1 MKAGSYA
8 GLFFFNFPSEFTGT
22 EIKHALSKADFQLD
36 ENGGIIYDTTMHPQR
51 VVIDT
56 NILYSGLYSSVG
68 ASFQLLRLVRSGQVI
83 PCISVTLAME
93 YEAVLSVRRQ
103 ELDLSKEQLNGF
115 LGYFVKLAERVTVF
129 YLWRPGL
136 RDQGD
141 DMVLETAVAAR
152 AEYIVTHNIKDFTGA
167 ERFGVR
173 VVTPGWFI
181 HNFGGTP

>member
-1 MKAGSYA
+1 MS
-8 GLFFFNFPSEFTGT
+8 
-22 EIKHALSKADFQLD
+22 Q
-36 ENGGIIYDTTMHPQR
+36 QR

-56 NILYSGLYSSVG
+56 NILYAGLYSSSG
-68 ASFQLLRLVRSGQVI
+68 ASFQLLRLVRSGLVT

-93 YEAVLSVRRQ
+93 YEAVLSARLE
-103 ELDLSKEQLNGF
+103 ELDLTREQLAGF
-115 LGYFVKLAERVTVF
+115 LGYFVALSERIKIF

-136 RDQGD
+136 RDPGD

-152 AEYIVTHNIKDFTGA
+152 ADFIVTHNIKDFAGA
-167 ERFGVR
+167 ERFDIR